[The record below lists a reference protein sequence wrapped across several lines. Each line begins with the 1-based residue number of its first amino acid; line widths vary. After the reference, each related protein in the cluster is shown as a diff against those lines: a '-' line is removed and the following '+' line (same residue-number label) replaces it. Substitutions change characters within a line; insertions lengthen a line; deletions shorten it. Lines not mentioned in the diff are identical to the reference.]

1 MVPSEKFPAHA
12 MAIVGMAG
20 RFPGARD
27 LAAFWR
33 NIREGVESLETFSDA
48 DLQAAGVDP
57 TLSAQPQY
65 VRKGTVLENA
75 DHFDAGFFGMSPREA
90 QVIDPQQRIFLECA
104 WEALEHAGYA
114 PGAMANAVGV
124 YAGAS
129 MNTYLLS
136 QILRD
141 PALAASVGGYQLML
155 GNDKDFLCTRV
166 SYKLNLH
173 GPSMTLQTACSTSL
187 VAVQVACRA
196 LERHECDIA
205 LAGGVSVNFP
215 QRGGYLFQEGM
226 ILSPDGHCRPFDAD
240 AKGTRPGAGAGIVV
254 LKRLADALAD
264 GDTIHAVIRGAAIN
278 NDGAGKAGYTAPSVD
293 GQVEAIATAQMLAD
307 VDPRSIGY
315 LEAHGTAT
323 PLGDPIEIAALRQV
337 FEAAT
342 ADQGFCRLGSLKAN
356 LGHLDA
362 AAGVAGLIKTVLAL
376 QQRELPPLVNFR
388 QANPQLALD
397 RSPFTASAQATPWP
411 AGDTPRR
418 AGVSSFGIGGTNAH
432 VVLEEAPEPERAES
446 TGPPQLLVLSAR
458 SDAALEAATQRLR
471 EHLTV
476 HPGQDLR
483 DVAWTLQA
491 GRRAFAHRRTLV
503 AATAADA
510 VAALAVP
517 RRAPVHTARHEG
529 GDRAVAFLFSG
540 QGSQFA
546 GMGAD
551 LYAQHGV
558 YRDAVDRCAE
568 LLREPLGRDLRE
580 VLFAPAGDLTIN
592 ETRYAQPAL
601 FVTEYALAMLWQSWG
616 VRPAAMLGHSIG
628 EYVAAHLAG
637 VMSLADA
644 LSLVAARG
652 RLMQGMAPGGMA
664 AVQLS
669 ASELQKWL
677 STPAG
682 NLEIAA
688 VNAPGLCAI
697 SGPHEALDGC
707 LQQLKAQ
714 GIDAQPLH
722 TSHAFHSS
730 MMEGVLAPFT
740 ALVENVVLT
749 EPSVPYVS
757 NVTGLWITPA
767 QATSPAY
774 YAEHLRR
781 AVLFEA
787 GVRTLAADPSLHLLE
802 VGPGRSLATLA
813 GMALGVEGV
822 RRTSLSMGNARDAR
836 GASLAVLDGASRLW
850 LAGVPLDWAGLHGAV
865 RPRRVP
871 LPTYP
876 FERKRFGVD
885 PVSPAAAAAAASPA
899 APPGAAAAPRPIDDW
914 FWEPSWQRAGALPAV
929 ASPVDPAAGR
939 WLVFRGDDAASQALV
954 AALAAQGTEV
964 VSVTAGPAFRARTA
978 THYEVA
984 PGSQGDHDQLVAAL
998 GDAPLACVLHAWN
1011 AAPEAPL
1018 SPDALERALPQG
1030 RREAFDALMCLARAL
1045 GGTKRPQPLPVVVLS
1060 TDRESVL
1067 GTEGVRPERS
1077 LLLGPALLMPLDVPG
1092 VHCRAVDVAGREWAA
1107 EAAPQL
1113 ATALHAEV
1121 ARPEPDGVV
1130 AYRGRHRWVPTLL
1143 PQRLTAGAAPLPLRE
1158 GGTYLVTG
1166 GAGGIGLTLGQW
1178 LARQAR
1184 ARLVLVSRSAWP
1196 ERSQWDA
1203 LRAAADTPATLKE
1216 RIAGV
1221 RAMEAAGAEV
1231 LLCSADVADEAQMQ
1245 AVVAMA
1251 RARFGAVHGVV
1262 HAAGVLGTG
1271 TVFEKTAPGI
1281 EAVLRPKLEGT
1292 LVLDRV
1298 LAGSALDFFMMCSS
1312 ISTSFGSAGMA
1323 DYSAANAFQDAFA
1336 KSGLAR
1342 SSTRVLAVGWDSW
1355 RDVGFS
1361 AALGADSSHAALR
1374 YAIRPEEGADAFG
1387 RALAAGLPHLYVTRQ
1402 VMPDMLRDVEALKAW
1417 LRKSGDASET
1427 QPGSA
1432 ARETVAPVDLHALPP
1447 SEIESRIG
1455 AIWTEL
1461 LGVEAI
1467 DVDDDFFALGGHSL
1481 MATRIIARIEE
1492 QFGARLSLRDLFEG
1506 PSIRRLAAKV
1516 VAQGAANAPRSGQP
1530 EADAGD
1536 EDREEIEF

>member
-1 MVPSEKFPAHA
+1 MGPSEKFPAHA

-20 RFPGARD
+20 RFPGASD
-27 LAAFWR
+27 LEAFWR
-33 NIREGVESLETFSDA
+33 NIREGVESLEPFSDA
-48 DLQAAGVDP
+48 DLHGAGVDP
-57 TLSAQPQY
+57 ALSGQPQY
-65 VRKGTVLENA
+65 VRQGTVLENA

-114 PGAMANAVGV
+114 PGAIAQAVGV

-166 SYKLNLH
+166 SYKLDLH

-337 FEAAT
+337 FEAGT

-376 QQRELPPLVNFR
+376 QHRELPPLVNFR
-388 QANPQLALD
+388 QANPQLGLD
-397 RSPFTASAQATPWP
+397 ASPFTASAQAAPWL
-411 AGDTPRR
+411 AEGAPRR

-432 VVLEEAPEPERAES
+432 VVLEEAPEPVRAPAS
-446 TGPPQLLVLSAR
+446 GQPQLLVLSAR
-458 SDAALEAATQRLR
+458 SEAALEAATQRLR
-471 EHLTV
+471 EHLAG
-476 HPGQDLR
+476 PGAAQDLR
-483 DVAWTLQA
+483 DPWLWTLQQ
-491 GRRAFAHRRTLV
+491 GRRAFAHRRTVV
-503 AATAADA
+503 AATAADGGRA
-510 VAALAVP
+510 
-517 RRAPVHTARHEG
+517 RRAQARAGHAHGRHEG
-529 GDRAVAFLFSG
+529 GEARGFPVSAGRAASSPAWVPICTPDA
-540 QGSQFA
+540 
-546 GMGAD
+546 
-551 LYAQHGV
+551 V
-558 YRDAVDRCAE
+558 YRDAIDRCAE
-568 LLREPLGRDLRE
+568 LLRAPMGRDLRE

-644 LSLVAARG
+644 LTLVAARG
-652 RLMQGMAPGGMA
+652 QLMQGMAPGGMA

-677 STPAG
+677 VTPAG
-682 NLEIAA
+682 TLEIAA

-697 SGPHEALDGC
+697 SGPHEALEAC
-707 LQQLKAQ
+707 LRQLKEQ

-730 MMEGVLAPFT
+730 MMDGVLAPFT
-740 ALVENVVLT
+740 ALVEKMALA
-749 EPSVPYVS
+749 EPGVPYVS
-757 NVTGLWITPA
+757 NVTGQWITPA

-787 GVRTLAADPSLHLLE
+787 GVRTLAADPSMHLLE

-822 RRTSLSMGNARDAR
+822 RRTSLSMGQARDAR
-836 GASLAVLDGASRLW
+836 QGAHAVLEAAARLW
-850 LAGVPLDWAGLHGAV
+850 LAGVSLDWAGLHGPV
-865 RPRRVP
+865 RPARVP

-876 FERKRFGVD
+876 FERKRHAVD
-885 PVSPAAAAAAASPA
+885 PVAPKA
-899 APPGAAAAPRPIDDW
+899 APPKAAAPVGETGVQRPVEDW
-914 FWEPSWQRAGALPAV
+914 FWAPSWQRAGALPSGLAPSTD
-929 ASPVDPAAGR
+929 APGR
-939 WLVFRGDDAASQALV
+939 WLVFRGDDAAAQAL
-954 AALAAQGTEV
+954 AGALAGPGVEV
-964 VSVTAGPAFRARTA
+964 VSVTVGAAFRQVSA
-978 THYEVA
+978 THFEVA
-984 PGSQGDHDQLVAAL
+984 PGSQADHDQLFSAL
-998 GDAPLACVLHAWN
+998 GTAPLACVLHAWN
-1011 AAPEAPL
+1011 AAPDAPL
-1018 SPDALERALPQG
+1018 AAPALDAALPQG
-1030 RREAFDALMCLARAL
+1030 RSLAFDALICLARAL
-1045 GGTKRPQPLPVVVLS
+1045 GGVARAQPLPVLVLS
-1060 TDRESVL
+1060 SDREPVL
-1067 GTEGVRPERS
+1067 GTESVRPERA
-1077 LLLGPALLMPLDVPG
+1077 LLLGPALLLPLDVPG
-1092 VHCRAVDVAGREWAA
+1092 VHCRAIDLAGTEWTAQAAPRLAAALRA
-1107 EAAPQL
+1107 EAA
-1113 ATALHAEV
+1113 
-1121 ARPEPDGVV
+1121 RPDPDGAV
-1130 AYRGRHRWVPTLL
+1130 AYRGRHRWTPSLI
-1143 PQRLTAGAAPLPLRE
+1143 PQRLGADAGALPLRE

-1178 LARQAR
+1178 LARNAR
-1184 ARLVLVSRSAWP
+1184 ASRLVLVSRSAWP
-1196 ERSQWDA
+1196 ERAQWDG
-1203 LRAAADTPATLKE
+1203 LLAAQDTPAPQKE
-1216 RIAGV
+1216 RIAGI

-1262 HAAGVLGTG
+1262 HAAGALGSG
-1271 TVFEKTAPGI
+1271 TVFEKTAQGI

-1298 LAGSALDFFMMCSS
+1298 LAGAGLDFFMMCSS
-1312 ISTSFGSAGMA
+1312 ISTAFGSAGMA

-1342 SSTRVLAVGWDSW
+1342 SSERVLAVGWDSW
-1355 RDVGFS
+1355 RDVGF
-1361 AALGADSSHAALR
+1361 AALQGSDGSHAALR

-1387 RALAAGLPHLYVTRQ
+1387 RALASGLPHVYVTRQ

-1417 LRKSGDASET
+1417 LRTSGQAAQAAPAE
-1427 QPGSA
+1427 PGSA
-1432 ARETVAPVDLHALPP
+1432 APVDLQAMAP
-1447 SEIESRIG
+1447 SEIEGRIG
-1455 AIWTEL
+1455 AIWSEL
-1461 LGVEAI
+1461 LGVDDI
-1467 DVDDDFFALGGHSL
+1467 GLDDDFFALGGHSL

-1506 PSIRRLAAKV
+1506 PSIRQLAAKV
-1516 VAQGAANAPRSGQP
+1516 AAQAASNGRKSGQP
-1530 EADAGD
+1530 DGGAGD